1 VKVFRQLVSRLW
13 PLLLLAG
20 LLGRAAVAQQ
30 AYQRTF
36 SKSVSD
42 VQTAVDELREASS
55 GRLPT
60 LEGFVEPGD
69 QPIDRYER
77 GFYECTFQ
85 VTATPAGGAV
95 VQASAKITAW
105 YKDPLPARSGY
116 RVLVSNGHVEN
127 DLLDQI
133 AETLGPNSTVS
144 PSAASGTPAPR
155 NTSTGGLRPQINIGT
170 AASGASAASTDSAD
184 STEAESSSRKGAGS
198 GPLIPLRPPASTV
211 APAAPAGESIASM
224 KARRA
229 ADEKQVQD
237 LTAEIKALEDVLKN
251 QVRPTDLAAVKK
263 GGAPIYSKAS
273 ENSPVLLT
281 ASAEDEFQIIETEGG
296 WVHVQ
301 ISGAS
306 RGWIRRSHLDL
317 PADFAL
323 VAPKS
328 AEASPAG
335 DDLFKVTRQETN
347 TFGGNWEPLKGKTVK
362 VIWVEPGAP
371 NGSTTPGQKL
381 AFAKAQMLQ
390 AYPEVGSATPAVA
403 GVVIVFD
410 SADGGQIAAT
420 LSSLKQMVDGDLPE
434 AAFWKQCS
442 LDPPESFQESAKTS
456 GNP

>member
-1 VKVFRQLVSRLW
+1 MKVLCQTVYRLW
-13 PLLLLAG
+13 PLLLLVG
-20 LLGRAAVAQQ
+20 LLDRTAVAQQ
-30 AYQRTF
+30 VYQREF
-36 SKSVSD
+36 SKNVSD
-42 VQTAVDELREASS
+42 VQRAVDELREASS

-69 QPIDRYER
+69 PPINHYER

-116 RVLVSNGHVEN
+116 RVLVSNGRVEN
-127 DLLDQI
+127 DLLDQV
-133 AETLGPNSTVS
+133 AETLGPNSIVS
-144 PSAASGTPAPR
+144 PGATPGTPAPR
-155 NTSTGGLRPQINIGT
+155 NTATGGLRPHINIDP
-170 AASGASAASTDSAD
+170 AASTGSAD
-184 STEAESSSRKGAGS
+184 STEGESSSRQGTPSA
-198 GPLIPLRPPASTV
+198 PLIPLRPSAPAV
-211 APAAPAGESIASM
+211 APAAPAGETIASM

-237 LTAEIKALEDVLKN
+237 LTAEIKSLEEVLQN

-263 GGAPIYSKAS
+263 GGVPIYAKAS

-306 RGWIRRSHLDL
+306 RGWIRRNHLDL
-317 PADFAL
+317 PADFGQAG
-323 VAPKS
+323 VKPG
-328 AEASPAG
+328 ESPATA
-335 DDLFKVTRQETN
+335 DELFKVSRQETN
-347 TFGGNWEPLKGKTVK
+347 RFGGNWEPLQGKTVK
-362 VIWVEPGAP
+362 VIWVEPASPTG
-371 NGSTTPGQKL
+371 NTTPLQKRE
-381 AFAKAQMLQ
+381 FARPLLVKAY
-390 AYPEVGSATPAVA
+390 AEVNSATPTVY

-442 LDPPESFQESAKTS
+442 LDPAESFQESAKPS
-456 GNP
+456 GSQ

>member
-1 VKVFRQLVSRLW
+1 MKVLRQPVSRLW
-13 PLLLLAG
+13 PILLFVV
-20 LLGRAAVAQQ
+20 LLGRATVAQQ
-30 AYQRTF
+30 LYQRTF
-36 SKSVSD
+36 SKNVSD
-42 VQTAVDELREASS
+42 VQRAVDELREASS

-116 RVLVSNGHVEN
+116 RVLVSNGRVEN

-144 PSAASGTPAPR
+144 PSAAPGTLPPR
-155 NTSTGGLRPQINIGT
+155 NTSSGGLHPQFNT
-170 AASGASAASTDSAD
+170 DPAASTGSTD
-184 STEAESSSRKGAGS
+184 STEGESSSRKGAGS
-198 GPLIPLRPPASTV
+198 GPLIPLRPPASTL
-211 APAAPAGESIASM
+211 APAASTGESIASM

-229 ADEKQVQD
+229 ADEKQTQD
-237 LTAEIKALEDVLKN
+237 LTAEIKALEDVLHN

-306 RGWIRRSHLDL
+306 RGWIRRNHLDL
-317 PADFAL
+317 PADFAQ
-323 VAPKS
+323 AGAKP
-328 AEASPAG
+328 AESSPTG
-335 DDLFKVTRQETN
+335 DELFKVSRQETN
-347 TFGGNWEPLKGKTVK
+347 SFGGNWEPLKGKTVK
-362 VIWVEPGAP
+362 VIWVEPASP
-371 NGSTTPGQKL
+371 TASTSPAQKL
-381 AFAKAQMLQ
+381 AFAKPLLVK
-390 AYPEVGSATPAVA
+390 AYAEVNSATPAVY

-420 LSSLKQMVDGDLPE
+420 LSSLKQMADGDLPE

-442 LDPPESFQESAKTS
+442 LDPPESFQESAKPS
-456 GNP
+456 GKQ

>member
-1 VKVFRQLVSRLW
+1 MKALCQPVFRFW
-13 PLLLLAG
+13 PLLLLVG
-20 LLGRAAVAQQ
+20 LLGGTAVAQQ
-30 AYQRTF
+30 VYQRTF
-36 SKSVSD
+36 SKNVSD
-42 VQTAVDELREASS
+42 VQRAVDELREASS

-95 VQASAKITAW
+95 VQANAKITAW

-144 PSAASGTPAPR
+144 PSVAPGTPAPR
-155 NTSTGGLRPQINIGT
+155 NASSGGLRPQINIDP
-170 AASGASAASTDSAD
+170 AASAASTYSND
-184 STEAESSSRKGAGS
+184 STEGESSSRKGTPS
-198 GPLIPLRPPASTV
+198 GRLIPLRPAPSA
-211 APAAPAGESIASM
+211 APAASSGESIASM

-237 LTAEIKALEDVLKN
+237 LTAEIKALEDLLHN

-263 GGAPIYSKAS
+263 GGAPVYSKAS

-281 ASAEDEFQIIETEGG
+281 ASDEDEFQIIETEGG

-306 RGWIRRSHLDL
+306 RGWIRRNRLDL
-317 PADFAL
+317 PADFGQAG
-323 VAPKS
+323 VKA

-335 DDLFKVTRQETN
+335 EELFKVSRQETN
-347 TFGGNWEPLKGKTVK
+347 SFGGNWEPLKGKTVK
-362 VIWVEPGAP
+362 VIWVEPASTTA
-371 NGSTTPGQKL
+371 STTPMQKL
-381 AFAKAQMLQ
+381 EFAKPLLVK
-390 AYPEVGSATPAVA
+390 AYAEVNGATPAVS

-442 LDPPESFQESAKTS
+442 LDPPESFQESAKPS
-456 GNP
+456 GGH

>member
-1 VKVFRQLVSRLW
+1 MKVLRQPVNRLW
-13 PLLLLAG
+13 LLLLFVV
-20 LLGRAAVAQQ
+20 LLARTAVSQQ
-30 AYQRTF
+30 VYQRTF
-36 SKSVSD
+36 SKNVSD
-42 VQTAVDELREASS
+42 VQRAVDELREASS

-95 VQASAKITAW
+95 VQATAKITAW
-105 YKDPLPARSGY
+105 YKDPLPPRSGY

-144 PSAASGTPAPR
+144 PSATPGTPAPR
-155 NTSTGGLRPQINIGT
+155 NTSTGGLRPQFNT
-170 AASGASAASTDSAD
+170 DPAASTDSAA
-184 STEAESSSRKGAGS
+184 STDGESSSRKGTPS
-198 GPLIPLRPPASTV
+198 GPLIPLRPPTSTF

-237 LTAEIKALEDVLKN
+237 LTAEIKALEDVLHN

-281 ASAEDEFQIIETEGG
+281 ANAEDEFQIIEAEGG

-306 RGWIRRSHLDL
+306 
-317 PADFAL
+317 
-323 VAPKS
+323 
-328 AEASPAG
+328 
-335 DDLFKVTRQETN
+335 
-347 TFGGNWEPLKGKTVK
+347 
-362 VIWVEPGAP
+362 
-371 NGSTTPGQKL
+371 
-381 AFAKAQMLQ
+381 
-390 AYPEVGSATPAVA
+390 
-403 GVVIVFD
+403 
-410 SADGGQIAAT
+410 
-420 LSSLKQMVDGDLPE
+420 
-434 AAFWKQCS
+434 
-442 LDPPESFQESAKTS
+442 
-456 GNP
+456 

>member
-1 VKVFRQLVSRLW
+1 MKILTWQVSRFWTVIFLIA
-13 PLLLLAG
+13 LLAG
-20 LLGRAAVAQQ
+20 SVVAQT

-36 SKSVSD
+36 SKNVSD
-42 VQTAVDELREASS
+42 VQRAVDELREASS

-60 LEGFVEPGD
+60 LAGFVEPGD

-85 VTATPAGGAV
+85 VSATPAGGAV
-95 VQASAKITAW
+95 VQATAKITAW

-133 AETLGPNSTVS
+133 AETLGPNATVT
-144 PSAASGTPAPR
+144 PSAAPAPR
-155 NTSTGGLRPQINIGT
+155 SASNGGLRPQFN
-170 AASGASAASTDSAD
+170 ADPAVAPD
-184 STEAESSSRKGAGS
+184 STEGESSSRKGTPS
-198 GPLIPLRPPASTV
+198 GALIPLSPPPSTF
-211 APAAPAGESIASM
+211 APATPAGESIESM

-229 ADEKQVQD
+229 ADEKRVQD
-237 LTAEIKALEDVLKN
+237 LTAEIKALEEALHN

-263 GGAPIYSKAS
+263 GGAPVYSKPS
-273 ENSPVLLT
+273 ENSQVLLT
-281 ASAEDEFQIIETEGG
+281 ASAEDEFQIIETEGA

-306 RGWIRRSHLDL
+306 RGWIRRGHLEL
-317 PADFAL
+317 PADFAQ
-323 VAPKS
+323 
-328 AEASPAG
+328 AEAKASDAAPAG
-335 DDLFKVTRQETN
+335 GEVFKVSRQETN
-347 TFGGNWEPLKGKTVK
+347 TFGGTWEPLKGKTVK

-371 NGSTTPGQKL
+371 NAGTTPMQKL
-381 AFAKAQMLQ
+381 SFAKTLFEK
-390 AYPEVGSATPAVA
+390 AYPEVNSAIPAVT

-420 LSSLKQMVDGDLPE
+420 LSSLKQLVGGDLPE

-442 LDPPESFQESAKTS
+442 LDPPESFQGSAK
-456 GNP
+456 P

>member
-1 VKVFRQLVSRLW
+1 MKVLRQPVSRLW
-13 PLLLLAG
+13 PLLFFVVLLARTAG
-20 LLGRAAVAQQ
+20 AQQ
-30 AYQRTF
+30 AYQRMF
-36 SKSVSD
+36 SKNVSD
-42 VQTAVDELREASS
+42 VQRAVDELREASS

-133 AETLGPNSTVS
+133 AETLGLNSTVS
-144 PSAASGTPAPR
+144 PSVAPGTPAPR
-155 NTSTGGLRPQINIGT
+155 NTSTGGLRPQFNTDLAVST
-170 AASGASAASTDSAD
+170 ATAE
-184 STEAESSSRKGAGS
+184 STEGESSSRKGTGS
-198 GPLIPLRPPASTV
+198 GPLIPLRSPASAV

-237 LTAEIKALEDVLKN
+237 LTAEIKALEDVLHN
-251 QVRPTDLAAVKK
+251 QVRPTDLAPVKK

-281 ASAEDEFQIIETEGG
+281 ASAEDEFQIIEAEGG

-306 RGWIRRSHLDL
+306 RGWIRRNHLDL
-317 PADFAL
+317 PADFAQGGGTK
-323 VAPKS
+323 P
-328 AEASPAG
+328 AESSPPG
-335 DDLFKVTRQETN
+335 DELFKVSRQETN
-347 TFGGNWEPLKGKTVK
+347 SFGGNWEPLKGKTVK
-362 VIWVEPGAP
+362 VIWVEPASP
-371 NGSTTPGQKL
+371 TASTSPAQKL
-381 AFAKAQMLQ
+381 AFAKPLLVK
-390 AYPEVGSATPAVA
+390 AYGEVNSATPPVF

-442 LDPPESFQESAKTS
+442 LDPPESFQESAKPS
-456 GNP
+456 GSQ